1 MDKIYDRQNTDT
13 DKSFAAFAIYRDM
26 GSDRTLEKVRVEIGH
41 RSVRNLEA
49 WCSKHQWVAR
59 CRAFDDD
66 ELHNQS
72 ISLQNQRTKYR
83 LEMEKDAWERR
94 KKFLAK
100 ADKLLSI
107 PITKK
112 IESEDGKTIFMPTNK
127 WRLVDAIAFYQYS
140 DRLGIFATG
149 GETKKIDELEAV
161 QLLADLGIIPLEAVV
176 AIGQG
181 YERFKEVIREAL

>member
-1 MDKIYDRQNTDT
+1 
-13 DKSFAAFAIYRDM
+13 
-26 GSDRTLEKVRVEIGH
+26 
-41 RSVRNLEA
+41 
-49 WCSKHQWVAR
+49 
-59 CRAFDDD
+59 
-66 ELHNQS
+66 
-72 ISLQNQRTKYR
+72 
-83 LEMEKDAWERR
+83 
-94 KKFLAK
+94 
-100 ADKLLSI
+100 
-107 PITKK
+107 
-112 IESEDGKTIFMPTNK
+112 MPTNK